1 MAIDVNLAA
10 SHITASLISSDSISV
25 KGSND
30 QDTIKNGSGCSQRA
44 NELGGHKDFYEPCFH
59 SADPA

>member
-10 SHITASLISSDSISV
+10 SHITASLISSNSISV

-30 QDTIKNGSGCSQRA
+30 QDTVKNAVNIHLMVFTVLMDVTRKGDSPYNKA
-44 NELGGHKDFYEPCFH
+44 
-59 SADPA
+59 